1 MIKDIFK
8 AITCAV
14 LLCLTVIVQ
23 AAPADNNYS
32 ELEQAYYHRQYD
44 LLASK
49 LKELDSKDV
58 RSEILEVALAVATH
72 QKDKEAQLEALV
84 KRHPDSAKV
93 RYFAGKLWYQIKDQ
107 SSLFNK
113 LGLVD
118 KSNENYIIAAK
129 LEPENPQY
137 LVEAAKAL
145 AIQSSFLDSE
155 KKESKAIVDKLA
167 KLDKRHYYLALM
179 DYLQN
184 TQNAMDA
191 KKTVTTIRTEFNS
204 DVVLMNR
211 AANLLWTF
219 SEKSQAQQLFVDSCK
234 IITIEMEQL
243 PQWQEACMS
252 SAYLALQD
260 YGDKQQALEALTLL
274 LSEDKVRDEQ
284 YVDYLMVY
292 AQLNN
297 EIADKATA
305 VESYQ
310 QALAITTEGSTQK
323 DIRKKLKKLTN

>member
-14 LLCLTVIVQ
+14 LFCLTVIVH
-23 AAPADNNYS
+23 ATPVDNNYS

-49 LKELDSKDV
+49 LNELDSKDV

-84 KRHPDSAKV
+84 KRHPNSANV

-184 TQNAMDA
+184 TQNAEGA
-191 KKTVTTIRTEFNS
+191 KKTVTTIRSEFNS

-219 SEKSQAQQLFVDSCK
+219 SEKFQAQQLFVDSCK
-234 IITIEMEQL
+234 IITVAVEQL

-274 LSEDKVRDEQ
+274 LSQDKARDEQ

-310 QALAITTEGSTQK
+310 QALAITTDGSTQK